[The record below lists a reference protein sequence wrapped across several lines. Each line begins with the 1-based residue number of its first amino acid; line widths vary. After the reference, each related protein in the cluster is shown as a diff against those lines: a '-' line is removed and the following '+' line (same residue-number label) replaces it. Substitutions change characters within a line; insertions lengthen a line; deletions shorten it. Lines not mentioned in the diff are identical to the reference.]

1 MTSPVS
7 VWPVRSMSC
16 SVTTTSGLVAVM
28 LAGTGMRDPVTITE
42 GRGSA
47 GAGGEYAVG
56 RGSVSEDADA
66 ALCQEL
72 ELKSR
77 ALQQASERFCGAQPR
92 RDGLRSLVPHDSG
105 DIHEMQ
111 AGLLSKRFQRLRE
124 RLRGNGGGQ
133 RRGFIWP
140 GQARREHLRAQAARR
155 RRARG
160 ALPTAGS
167 RSFPMGNAGEP
178 PRLVVFRCFARF
190 SVESSVKEA
199 AWVLC
204 VAAMPISLTRESVWQ
219 SHRRVRHRGS
229 AERQGTLG
237 YRRWKRSR

>member
-1 MTSPVS
+1 
-7 VWPVRSMSC
+7 
-16 SVTTTSGLVAVM
+16 
-28 LAGTGMRDPVTITE
+28 MRDPVTITE

-56 RGSVSEDADA
+56 RGSPVSEDADA

-72 ELKSR
+72 KLKSR

-140 GQARREHLRAQAARR
+140 GKRGGNISERKRHADGEPAEHCRQQGREVAEW
-155 RRARG
+155 
-160 ALPTAGS
+160 
-167 RSFPMGNAGEP
+167 NKGEP
-178 PRLVVFRCFARF
+178 PRLVVFRGPLQVA
-190 SVESSVKEA
+190 VE
-199 AWVLC
+199 
-204 VAAMPISLTRESVWQ
+204 RE
-219 SHRRVRHRGS
+219 RGGMGNC
-229 AERQGTLG
+229 ALQQCLFL
-237 YRRWKRSR
+237 